1 MLVVAQSEAESAQG
15 FTCGHVAENV
25 RVPRALSRPSAL
37 PEHGPRPKP
46 RPRPG
51 VFLRFLDFSFLSLFL
66 FSFFLFSFF
75 VLCVCVCVC
84 LRFPLVMTSCLT

>member
-37 PEHGPRPKP
+37 PEHGPRP
-46 RPRPG
+46 R
-51 VFLRFLDFSFLSLFL
+51 VFLRFLGFSFLSVFVFFFLVFL
-66 FSFFLFSFF
+66 FC
-75 VLCVCVCVC
+75 VVCVCVFVC
-84 LRFPLVMTSCLT
+84 DFL